1 MGCEKIEGVNK
12 MLRKTAISLM
22 IALFQILF
30 SSTAWASEF
39 DVSFDEE
46 KKHNNRF
53 SG

>member
-1 MGCEKIEGVNK
+1 MF
-12 MLRKTAISLM
+12 RKTAISLM

-46 KKHNNRF
+46 KNIIIVSAGKEEI
-53 SG
+53 